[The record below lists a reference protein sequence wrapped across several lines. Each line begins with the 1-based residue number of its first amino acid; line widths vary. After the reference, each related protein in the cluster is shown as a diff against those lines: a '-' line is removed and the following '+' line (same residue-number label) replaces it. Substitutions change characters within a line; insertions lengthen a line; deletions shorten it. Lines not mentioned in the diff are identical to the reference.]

1 MDTDTRLSSGRI
13 RVAIVDD
20 HPALREGTAGL
31 LAREPDLEVVG
42 VVGNLADARELLG
55 SGRAVDVVVLDIRL
69 EGERGLDLLAEA
81 GVDVGEGAEAE
92 ASRPQIVVWTAYDVP
107 QYAAFAFR
115 AGAAGFVLKTAP
127 TSELVDA
134 IRRAA
139 AGGIHFGSRP
149 DVRTGPL
156 TARERE
162 VLAHLVDGLSNDEI
176 AAAMGVITR
185 TVEAH
190 LTRLYDRFD
199 ARSRTELAA
208 RAAREGWLDVPPATP
223 ESPAG
228 MLGQRGPRRKPA

>member
-1 MDTDTRLSSGRI
+1 MDSDNRLTATGI

-42 VVGNLADARELLG
+42 VVGTLADARALL
-55 SGRAVDVVVLDIRL
+55 SSAQRVDVLVLDIRL
-69 EGERGLDLLAEA
+69 EGERGLDLLAEE
-81 GVDVGEGAEAE
+81 GEGRG

-127 TSELVDA
+127 TSELVEA

-139 AGGIHFGSRP
+139 RGGVHFASRP

-162 VLAHLVDGLSNDEI
+162 VLTHLVDGLSNDEI

-199 ARSRTELAA
+199 ARSRTDLAA
-208 RAAREGWLDVPPATP
+208 RAAREGWLDIPPG
-223 ESPAG
+223 SPAG
-228 MLGQRGPRRKPA
+228 RVPQRRIG

>member
-1 MDTDTRLSSGRI
+1 M
-13 RVAIVDD
+13 AIVDD
-20 HPALREGTAGL
+20 HPALREGTASL
-31 LAREPDLEVVG
+31 LAREPDLEMAGIVG
-42 VVGNLADARELLG
+42 TLADARALLS
-55 SGRAVDVVVLDIRL
+55 SGQSVDVLVLDIRL

-81 GVDVGEGAEAE
+81 GQGAAGQGAG

-134 IRRAA
+134 IRQAA
-139 AGGIHFGSRP
+139 KGGVHFAARP

-162 VLAHLVDGLSNDEI
+162 VLAHLVDGMTNDEI

-208 RAAREGWLDVPPATP
+208 RAAREGWLDVPPADP
-223 ESPAG
+223 VGRAK
-228 MLGQRGPRRKPA
+228 Q

>member
-1 MDTDTRLSSGRI
+1 MDPDRGLTPNRI

-42 VVGNLADARELLG
+42 VVGNLADARALLTAG
-55 SGRAVDVVVLDIRL
+55 QPVDVLVLDIRL

-81 GVDVGEGAEAE
+81 GEGTGTT
-92 ASRPQIVVWTAYDVP
+92 RPQIVVWTAYDVP

-127 TSELVDA
+127 TSQLVDA

-139 AGGIHFGSRP
+139 GGGVHFASRP
-149 DVRTGPL
+149 DVSTGSL

-199 ARSRTELAA
+199 ARSRTDLAA
-208 RAAREGWLDVPPATP
+208 RAAREGWLDVPPGR
-223 ESPAG
+223 SS
-228 MLGQRGPRRKPA
+228 

>member
-1 MDTDTRLSSGRI
+1 LDPDARLTPGPIRI
-13 RVAIVDD
+13 AIVDD

-42 VVGNLADARELLG
+42 VVDNLADARALLS
-55 SGRAVDVVVLDIRL
+55 SGQPVDVLVLDIRL
-69 EGERGLDLLAEA
+69 EGERGLDLLAET
-81 GVDVGEGAEAE
+81 GSDGAP
-92 ASRPQIVVWTAYDVP
+92 SRPQIVVWTAYDVP

-139 AGGIHFGSRP
+139 GGGVHFASRP
-149 DVRTGPL
+149 DVRTGQL

-162 VLAHLVDGLSNDEI
+162 VLSHLVDGLSNDEI

-190 LTRLYDRFD
+190 LTRLYDRFG

-208 RAAREGWLDVPPATP
+208 RAAREGWLDVPPA
-223 ESPAG
+223 
-228 MLGQRGPRRKPA
+228 GPVGGRS

>member
-1 MDTDTRLSSGRI
+1 LDTDSRLTPDRI

-55 SGRAVDVVVLDIRL
+55 SGQPVDVVVLDIRL
-69 EGERGLDLLAEA
+69 EGERGLDLLAEVGQGMGPTA
-81 GVDVGEGAEAE
+81 G

-139 AGGIHFGSRP
+139 AGGVHFASRP

-176 AAAMGVITR
+176 AVAMGVITR

-208 RAAREGWLDVPPATP
+208 RAAREGWLDVPPADP
-223 ESPAG
+223 
-228 MLGQRGPRRKPA
+228 RGRTSLRTT

>member
-1 MDTDTRLSSGRI
+1 MDTDSGLTPSPI

-31 LAREPDLEVVG
+31 LARETDLEVVG
-42 VVGNLADARELLG
+42 VVGNLADAREMLG
-55 SGRAVDVVVLDIRL
+55 SGQPVDVVVLDIRL
-69 EGERGLDLLAEA
+69 EGERGLDLLAEVAQGTGATA
-81 GVDVGEGAEAE
+81 G

-139 AGGIHFGSRP
+139 AGGVHFASRP
-149 DVRTGPL
+149 DVRTESL

-208 RAAREGWLDVPPATP
+208 RAAREGWLDVPPANP
-223 ESPAG
+223 VG
-228 MLGQRGPRRKPA
+228 RLR